1 VKVYVERKEWSSEVD
16 SKENPAPYLNL
27 TEETL
32 IDTIYF
38 NNVWYMETDNLEEE
52 VLQEI
57 RSRGEGV
64 TWENMSRESV
74 VRVTIG

>member
-1 VKVYVERKEWSSEVD
+1 MKVYVERKEWSSELD

-38 NNVWYMETDNLEEE
+38 NNVWYMETDNLEED

-57 RSRGEGV
+57 RSRGENV
-64 TWENMSRESV
+64 AWEHTSGESV

>member
-1 VKVYVERKEWSSEVD
+1 MRVYIERKEWSSEVD

-27 TEETL
+27 AEETL

-38 NNVWYMETDNLEEE
+38 NNVWYMETDSLED

-57 RSRGEGV
+57 RSHGV
-64 TWENMSRESV
+64 EVDWENMSGESV

>member
-1 VKVYVERKEWSSEVD
+1 MKVYVERKEWSSEVD

-27 TEETL
+27 IEETL

-38 NNVWYMETDNLEEE
+38 NNVWYMETDGLED

-57 RSRGEGV
+57 RSRGEEYA
-64 TWENMSRESV
+64 WENTSGEGV

>member
-1 VKVYVERKEWSSEVD
+1 MKVYVERKEWSSEVD

-27 TEETL
+27 IEETL

-38 NNVWYMETDNLEEE
+38 NNVWYMETDSLED

-57 RSRGEGV
+57 RSRGEEY
-64 TWENMSRESV
+64 TWENTSGEGV

>member
-1 VKVYVERKEWSSEVD
+1 MKVYIERKEWSSEVD

-38 NNVWYMETDNLEEE
+38 NNVWYMEAENLED
-52 VLQEI
+52 VLEEI
-57 RSRGEGV
+57 RSHGEGF
-64 TWENMSRESV
+64 TWENTSGESV